1 MATGDGTEFV
11 KVLPY
16 NRSLVNM
23 VCKHN
28 DRAPVPVPP
37 RFSLTAVSGLER
49 IKTARNT
56 AQARELDGNTAKCSL
71 FELEGDEDDANTRPT
86 KKRANTRA
94 TQRDLRACPKAIDI
108 VVDGRQMQ
116 VMRPV
121 VPTDAIYIKYDKD
134 MLEHLVTILR
144 ESDDWDDGGVA
155 TRARNPARP
164 KHVWAR
170 KDCYI
175 AVVPSPEGSAKKRYR
190 SVKTLDDAKAALAEA
205 DFE

>member
-23 VCKHN
+23 VCKRN
-28 DRAPVPVPP
+28 DRAPAPLPP

-116 VMRPV
+116 IMRPV

-144 ESDDWDDGGVA
+144 ESDDWDVGGLQLVSG
-155 TRARNPARP
+155 TRPDRNTRGHAR
-164 KHVWAR
+164 
-170 KDCYI
+170 I
-175 AVVPSPEGSAKKRYR
+175 AI
-190 SVKTLDDAKAALAEA
+190 
-205 DFE
+205 